1 MKRSQNGLTVSRNEA
16 TTAASASAPAAAN
29 NKKKFV
35 VCVLPLK
42 AIDEDDLNDFVAA
55 CYTSACVCACLLCV
69 FKRLISPL

>member
-16 TTAASASAPAAAN
+16 TTAASAPAAAN

-42 AIDEDDLNDFVAA
+42 AIDEDDLNDLVAA

-69 FKRLISPL
+69 